1 VHGRTLVSITH
12 LLTIA
17 GVIAGSCSGCCAGS
31 SVEPAPAPLAPPLP
45 AAVPDVPAA
54 LPPPPPPAPYV
65 EPPSRL
71 EAPSLALAIERAAT
85 GTPQRADAPQL
96 FARARPVEG
105 EIHRGLL
112 VCRAQ
117 IRGSYD
123 DSLFAG
129 GADVA
134 MSVTIGQG
142 EAMSTGQHSSRT
154 FTFPIANLETGTTV
168 AASVVDVDV
177 LFSDPIGGGS
187 ASYERTPFTIEH
199 TNATIECRALA
210 SVEAEAQRALTR
222 FRRALDGFH
231 TGEPDLVAG
240 DLGFPS
246 IEPVR
251 LAAQDVASWVGWN
264 DPELR
269 AGFAHARELDHAYAA
284 TIGRAVVARH
294 DALPPMN
301 EPTNAGDRTLRIVRV
316 ACDDE
321 ARALRAE
328 MGVQVSDRRE
338 PACHVIVEVEA
349 RRAMRLAPRPP
360 SVDEAWTLS
369 EDGTRERA
377 QRIATHCG
385 DEWLRADAP
394 RSMQRGDRCE
404 VHLGVSA
411 PGAVLRVGAELSS
424 TPLLLRFD

>member
-1 VHGRTLVSITH
+1 MASIALLVGG
-12 LLTIA
+12 
-17 GVIAGSCSGCCAGS
+17 GVAGCCFDAS
-31 SVEPAPAPLAPPLP
+31 SPPPHFEPLPPPEPYTPEDIEPPPPLP
-45 AAVPDVPAA
+45 
-54 LPPPPPPAPYV
+54 PYV
-65 EPPSRL
+65 EPPYRYGSPSIAAAL
-71 EAPSLALAIERAAT
+71 EEAAH

-96 FARARPVEG
+96 FARARPIEG

-117 IRGSYD
+117 IRGQYD

-134 MSVTIGQG
+134 MTVTLGQG
-142 EAMSTGQHSSRT
+142 EAMSTGQHASRT
-154 FTFPIANLETGTTV
+154 FTFPIASLEPGTTV

-177 LFSDPIGGGS
+177 LFSDPIGGGT
-187 ASYERTPFTIEH
+187 ASYQRTPFTIEH
-199 TNATIECRALA
+199 PNASIECRALP
-210 SVEAEAQRALTR
+210 SVEAEAQRALSR

-231 TGEPDLVAG
+231 SGEPDLVAG

-246 IEPVR
+246 VEPVR
-251 LAAQDVASWVGWN
+251 AAAEDVASWVGWS

-269 AGFAHARELDHAYAA
+269 AGFAHARELDAAYAA
-284 TIGRAVVARH
+284 TIGPAVIARH

-328 MGVQVSDRRE
+328 MGVQVSDHRE

-360 SVDEAWTLS
+360 AIDEAWTLS

-377 QRIATHCG
+377 QRIATRCG
-385 DEWLRADAP
+385 DAWLRADAP
-394 RSMQRGDRCE
+394 RSMQRGERCE

-411 PGAVLRVGAELSS
+411 PGAILRVGAELSL
-424 TPLLLRFD
+424 TPVLLRFD

>member
-1 VHGRTLVSITH
+1 MRAQPTYREALALASIA
-12 LLTIA
+12 LLA
-17 GVIAGSCSGCCAGS
+17 GGGCCFDAARAPPPTIERPP
-31 SVEPAPAPLAPPLP
+31 EPQPWEREPYEPPEPPPPLP
-45 AAVPDVPAA
+45 
-54 LPPPPPPAPYV
+54 PYV
-65 EPPSRL
+65 EPPYRFSPPSIATAL
-71 EAPSLALAIERAAT
+71 EEAAH
-85 GTPQRADAPQL
+85 GTPQRADAPQI
-96 FARARPVEG
+96 FSRARPIEG

-117 IRGSYD
+117 IRGQYD

-134 MSVTIGQG
+134 MTVTVGQG
-142 EAMSTGQHSSRT
+142 EAMSTGQHASRT
-154 FTFPIANLETGTTV
+154 FTFPIASLETGTSV

-177 LFSDPIGGGS
+177 LFSDPIGGGT

-199 TNATIECRALA
+199 PNATIECRALP

-222 FRRALDGFH
+222 FRRALDGFDAR
-231 TGEPDLVAG
+231 EPDLVAS

-246 IEPVR
+246 TEPVR
-251 LAAQDVASWVGWN
+251 SAAEDVASWVGWS
-264 DPELR
+264 DAELR
-269 AGFAHARELDHAYAA
+269 AGIDHARELDAAYAR
-284 TIGRAVVARH
+284 TIGPAVVARRE
-294 DALPPMN
+294 ALPAMN
-301 EPTNAGDRTLRIVRV
+301 EPTSAGDRALRIVRV

-328 MGVQVSDRRE
+328 MGEPVSDDRE
-338 PACHVIVEVEA
+338 PACHVVLEVEA
-349 RRAMRLAPRPP
+349 RRAMRLAPRPAAE
-360 SVDEAWTLS
+360 DEAWTLS

-385 DEWLRADAP
+385 DAWIRADAP

-411 PGAVLRVGAELSS
+411 PGALLRVGGELAL